1 MTEILLETLQI
12 NNLLFSRDCSSLI
25 RLLFPKYLRTE
36 ATCWATAWCSSPLN
50 ASSLTFR
57 YITPVIPV
65 LSLIPVT
72 KQYWKCW
79 WSMSVCS
86 TAQINIKAAIKN
98 PHQAGASLFLMKLIN
113 ALVFR
118 RLGKEKEKRNKNKKH
133 AASLTG
139 HIAASRNSGILPHP
153 LSNHKK

>member
-1 MTEILLETLQI
+1 MWPSNTPTLSCWLLENSVKYNRGTPKNSPKTPI
-12 NNLLFSRDCSSLI
+12 FSIPGGYSSIHLLSSE
-25 RLLFPKYLRTE
+25 YLGTE
-36 ATCWATAWCSSPLN
+36 ATCWAIHWCSSPWN

-98 PHQAGASLFLMKLIN
+98 PHQAGASLFLMKPIN
-113 ALVFR
+113 TLFFR
-118 RLGKEKEKRNKNKKH
+118 RLGKEKEKETKIKN
-133 AASLTG
+133 TQQV
-139 HIAASRNSGILPHP
+139 
-153 LSNHKK
+153 